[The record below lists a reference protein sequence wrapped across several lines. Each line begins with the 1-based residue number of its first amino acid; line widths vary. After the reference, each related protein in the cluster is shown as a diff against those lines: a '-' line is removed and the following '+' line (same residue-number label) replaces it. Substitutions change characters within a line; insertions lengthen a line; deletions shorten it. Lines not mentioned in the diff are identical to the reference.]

1 MVNVATGPGYR
12 RRRHFHGAPLMPSHY
27 FDPVPSAA
35 PSPRF
40 VELALDDLTLSL
52 ATDSGVFSGGRVDP
66 GTKLLLQ
73 EAPRPPATGNLLD
86 LGCGYG
92 PITVALAR
100 RAPAASVWGV
110 DVNSRALEL
119 TRRNAV
125 SGGATNVV
133 ATSPGAMPED
143 LRFAA
148 AYSNPPIRIGKQMLR
163 SLLATWLP
171 RSEVSYLVVHKN
183 LGSDS
188 LAAWMSE
195 ERRWAV
201 KRLVSRLGYRIL
213 EVRP

>member
-12 RRRHFHGAPLMPSHY
+12 RRRCFHGALPMPSHY
-27 FDPVPSAA
+27 FDPVPSSP
-35 PSPRF
+35 PSPRS
-40 VELALDDLTLSL
+40 VELILDDLTLSL

-73 EAPRPPATGNLLD
+73 EAPRPPATGNVLD

-100 RAPAASVWGV
+100 RSPAASVWGV
-110 DVNSRALEL
+110 DVNSRALAL
-119 TRRNAV
+119 TRRNAE
-125 SGGATNVV
+125 SAGAGNVV
-133 ATSPGAMPED
+133 TASPEEVPED
-143 LRFAA
+143 LRFSA

-171 RSEVSYLVVHKN
+171 RSELSYLVVHKH

-188 LAAWMSE
+188 LAAWMID
-195 ERRWAV
+195 ERGWAV
-201 KRLVSRLGYRIL
+201 DRLVSRLGYRIL
-213 EVRP
+213 EVRT